1 MIVVLQF
8 FCNSKKY
15 CGLGYLVGV
24 LRRGAKPWCFAA
36 YIFAAIAREAQ
47 VALVV
52 LRVAGLER
60 LPAPCATTRPIIQ
73 NHLLQQPLTAGAR
86 MPFAFASDER

>member
-15 CGLGYLVGV
+15 CGLRHLARV
-24 LRRGAKPWCFAA
+24 LRRSAKSWCFAA
-36 YIFAAIAREAQ
+36 YIFAAIASEAQ

-52 LRVAGLER
+52 LRVASLER
-60 LPAPCATTRPIIQ
+60 LSTPCAATRSVI
-73 NHLLQQPLTAGAR
+73 
-86 MPFAFASDER
+86 